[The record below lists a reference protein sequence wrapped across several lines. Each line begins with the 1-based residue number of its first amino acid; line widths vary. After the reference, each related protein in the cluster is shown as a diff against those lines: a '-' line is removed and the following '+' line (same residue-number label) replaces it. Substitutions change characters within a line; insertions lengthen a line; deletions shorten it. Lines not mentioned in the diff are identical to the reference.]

1 MKRIFTIASIA
12 LVAVLALSCRKNTSE
27 APAKYQPAPKLTFNG
42 PGALEFEAEG
52 SEICLLVDTFEP
64 VTVTSSAEW
73 VKVEISGRYIYI
85 SAPLNNSIYP
95 RYSTVELTAGDM
107 KASLQAK
114 QHGVPSD
121 YFWED
126 EYRFESSA
134 SSLSLRFFKTLET
147 VRVEIDG
154 QDWISVDL
162 DSDMLTINVAKNPY
176 KQVREGSVTW
186 TAGKDVRVINIVQA
200 LNPSGGDDPGDDPG
214 EGGDVLFSEDFED
227 MDTLN
232 EWMLL
237 DADDDGNG
245 WLYSSQF
252 AAHSGIGLMFSQS
265 YDNTDGALT
274 PDNWVVTPA
283 VSLGQDN
290 YFSCWVAAQDP
301 NYNAEHFGIYVSSE
315 NPQTTDD
322 FESLF
327 EGTFPVTGA
336 YEETTVKIQTESG
349 SVDVLYQ
356 RIVVKVPASYEN
368 GSAHFAIR
376 HFDCTDMF
384 YLNLDDVMV
393 TKGQPAKT
401 SSSSTSVSSVKPAV
415 VATGEYKRK

>member
-1 MKRIFTIASIA
+1 
-12 LVAVLALSCRKNTSE
+12 
-27 APAKYQPAPKLTFNG
+27 
-42 PGALEFEAEG
+42 
-52 SEICLLVDTFEP
+52 
-64 VTVTSSAEW
+64 
-73 VKVEISGRYIYI
+73 
-85 SAPLNNSIYP
+85 
-95 RYSTVELTAGDM
+95 
-107 KASLQAK
+107 
-114 QHGVPSD
+114 
-121 YFWED
+121 
-126 EYRFESSA
+126 
-134 SSLSLRFFKTLET
+134 
-147 VRVEIDG
+147 
-154 QDWISVDL
+154 
-162 DSDMLTINVAKNPY
+162 MLTINVAKNPY

-186 TAGKDVRVINIVQA
+186 IAGKDVRVISIVQA

-214 EGGDVLFSEDFED
+214 EGGDILFSEDFED

-252 AAHSGIGLMFSQS
+252 AAHSGIGLLFSQS

-336 YEETTVKIQTESG
+336 YEETTVQIQ
-349 SVDVLYQ
+349 VDNAPVNILYQ